1 MTATPQTFLK
11 FLAGAAIA
19 AAVLFLVWYFSSIVV
34 YILVSAVL
42 AVMGRPLVKR
52 LAALHVR
59 QWKVP
64 RALAALVTLLVIW
77 TVAAVLCSLFVPL
90 VFNKINQLADVDFGM
105 VINSIGEPVARAQ
118 HNLQELFALPES
130 SFSLSEELTA
140 MLRRLVDLDSLN
152 DFFSSV
158 LGMVFSSVIAVF
170 SISFITFFFL
180 KEDDRF

>member
-64 RALAALVTLLVIW
+64 RALAALVTL
-77 TVAAVLCSLFVPL
+77 
-90 VFNKINQLADVDFGM
+90 
-105 VINSIGEPVARAQ
+105 PVSYTHLRA
-118 HNLQELFALPES
+118 HE
-130 SFSLSEELTA
+130 T
-140 MLRRLVDLDSLN
+140 
-152 DFFSSV
+152 
-158 LGMVFSSVIAVF
+158 G
-170 SISFITFFFL
+170 
-180 KEDDRF
+180 

>member
-64 RALAALVTLLVIW
+64 RALAAKLNPVTATRIR
-77 TVAAVLCSLFVPL
+77 SNF
-90 VFNKINQLADVDFGM
+90 FIN
-105 VINSIGEPVARAQ
+105 N
-118 HNLQELFALPES
+118 N
-130 SFSLSEELTA
+130 
-140 MLRRLVDLDSLN
+140 
-152 DFFSSV
+152 
-158 LGMVFSSVIAVF
+158 
-170 SISFITFFFL
+170 
-180 KEDDRF
+180 